1 MARMVLRL
9 TDLLYFAASD
19 AARADVQAQMG
30 AVGADGLHF
39 LEIRFGNLFGFF
51 VRMTYLVAAER
62 ALAADLTFSRH
73 VVTLRK
79 WKIIA

>member
-1 MARMVLRL
+1 
-9 TDLLYFAASD
+9 
-19 AARADVQAQMG
+19 MG